1 MSLFGDIAGLAA
13 INTAYQ
19 KLGNIGDQALQ
30 QSSALA
36 QNLYDKGRFTP
47 FAVRSNLGTTNV
59 LETGSMGSYL
69 GGQALTTQQRMFNRA
84 IADVTGDTEGADLT
98 SALGLDLMRRARSEF
113 DQPIAQYGQM
123 MSAADQALG
132 QGMGFMQQAGMP
144 VAQRE
149 QQVFDRIRAAQAP
162 EEARRRM
169 ELEERLAT
177 QGRLGVSTNLYGG
190 TPEQLAL
197 SKAQA
202 EAQNTAMLQAMQQA
216 GAEQA
221 QAGALGQQFT
231 GLGATLAG
239 QLQNLEAARQG
250 IGMGYAQGGLGLM
263 QGREALEAAELQQSL
278 GALKGALLPEAAQLN
293 LFQQGLQ
300 AAKLRDVAQQYRTG
314 LFGEAGM
321 TGIDALLASGLGQ
334 ATLIGN
340 VGSGVLA
347 AGAQSNQGGL
357 FDALTNLFKG
367 ISNPFSDI
375 RLKENIE
382 FIGKNNNG
390 FNIYRWDWNEKA
402 NELGEHGSSVG
413 VIAQDLLENHS
424 DKVSV
429 DSSGYYKVDYTGI
442 WG

>member
-19 KLGNIGDQALQ
+19 KLGNIGEDALL
-30 QSSALA
+30 QSSTLA

-47 FAVRSNLGTTNV
+47 FAVRSNIGTTNV

-84 IADVTGDTEGADLT
+84 IADVTGDTAGAIQAGGIGADLLGRT
-98 SALGLDLMRRARSEF
+98 TGALDATIPGYSGLLQATGG
-113 DQPIAQYGQM
+113 AT
-123 MSAADQALG
+123 AA
-132 QGMGFMQQAGMP
+132 GMDFMQQAQMP

-149 QQVFDRIRAAQAP
+149 QQVFERIRAAQAP
-162 EEARRRM
+162 EEARRRL

-197 SKAQA
+197 SRAQA

-216 GAEQA
+216 REEQA
-221 QAGALGQQFT
+221 QAGALGQQF
-231 GLGATLAG
+231 GALGGTLAG
-239 QLQNLEAARQG
+239 QLQNLQS
-250 IGMGYAQGGLGLM
+250 AQQVRGLDLAQTGLGLM

-367 ISNPFSDI
+367 IPNPFSDI
-375 RLKENIE
+375 RLKENVE